1 METAANPQKTRS
13 GKSGVIIL
21 VVLILVI
28 GALIGGYFVLKDMN
42 TLTTD
47 NVKVTADLHS
57 IVPTGAGKLR
67 RLLVAKGDMV
77 TKDQIVAE
85 ADNTGYL
92 KSPVNGEI
100 VESDATQG
108 QMVGPSTV
116 IAVVADTSDIYIQAN
131 VEETSIR
138 RVRAGQVVRV
148 SLDAYPGQTFIGIVR
163 EIDKITQN
171 AISGNAMSYS
181 TSGTYTKVTQ
191 TIPVKIDLR
200 DKINLSSLI
209 GTNATVSIQL
219 D

>member
-1 METAANPQKTRS
+1 METAAKPEKARS
-13 GKSGVIIL
+13 NKGAVVTII
-21 VVLILVI
+21 VLIVVI

-47 NVKVTADLHS
+47 NVKVTADLNT
-57 IVPTGAGKLR
+57 IVATGSGKLR
-67 RLLVAKGDMV
+67 RLMVAKGDFV

-92 KSPVNGEI
+92 KSPVSGEI
-100 VESDATQG
+100 VECDVTQG
-108 QMVGPSTV
+108 QMVSPSTA
-116 IAVVADTSDIYIQAN
+116 IAVVADTSDIYVQAN
-131 VEETSIR
+131 IEETSIR
-138 RVRAGQVVRV
+138 RVRAGQIVRV

-163 EIDKITQN
+163 EIDRITQN
-171 AISGNAMSYS
+171 AISGNSMSYS

-200 DKINLSSLI
+200 DRINLGSLI
-209 GTNATVSIQL
+209 GTNATVTIQL

>member
-1 METAANPQKTRS
+1 METEKPKKSRS
-13 GKSGVIIL
+13 GAGPIIALALL
-21 VVLILVI
+21 VVVI
-28 GALIGGYFVLKDMN
+28 GALAGGWFLLKDIN

-47 NVKVTADLHS
+47 NVKVTADLS
-57 IVPTGAGKLR
+57 AIAPTGAGKLR
-67 RLLVAKGDMV
+67 RLMVQKGSIVA
-77 TKDQIVAE
+77 KDQIIAVVE
-85 ADNTGYL
+85 NTGYL
-92 KSPVNGEI
+92 KSPVNGEV
-100 VESDATQG
+100 VECDVTQG

-138 RVRAGQVVRV
+138 RVRPGQIARV
-148 SLDAYPGQTFIGIVR
+148 SLDAYPGRTFIGIVR

-171 AISGNAMSYS
+171 AIAGNTLSYS

-200 DKINLSSLI
+200 DRISLDGLI
-209 GTNATVSIQL
+209 GTNATVTIQF

>member
-1 METAANPQKTRS
+1 METAKPQKSRS
-13 GKSGVIIL
+13 GMRAAVALTLL
-21 VVLILVI
+21 VVVI
-28 GALIGGYFVLKDMN
+28 GAAVGGWFLLKDLN

-47 NVKVTADLHS
+47 NVKVTAELYA
-57 IVPTGAGKLR
+57 IAPAGAGKLR
-67 RLLVAKGDMV
+67 RLMVEKGSIVA
-77 TKDQIVAE
+77 KDQIIAVAE
-85 ADNTGYL
+85 NTGYL
-92 KSPVNGEI
+92 KSPVSGEV
-100 VESDATQG
+100 VECDAAQG

-138 RVRAGQVVRV
+138 RVRPGQIARV

-171 AISGNAMSYS
+171 AIAGNALSYS

-200 DKINLSSLI
+200 DRISLDSLI
-209 GTNATVSIQL
+209 GTNATVTIQL

>member
-1 METAANPQKTRS
+1 METASKPQKSRNA
-13 GKSGVIIL
+13 GPVIALVLL
-21 VVLILVI
+21 VVVI
-28 GALIGGYFVLKDMN
+28 GALVGGWFLLKDLN

-47 NVKVTADLHS
+47 NVKVTADLNA
-57 IVPTGAGKLR
+57 IAPTGAGKLR
-67 RLLVAKGDMV
+67 RLMVEKGSMV
-77 TKDQIVAE
+77 SKDQIIAVAE
-85 ADNTGYL
+85 NTGYL
-92 KSPVNGEI
+92 KSPVSGEV
-100 VESDATQG
+100 VECDVTQG

-138 RVRAGQVVRV
+138 KVRPGQTVRV
-148 SLDAYPGQTFIGIVR
+148 SLDAYPGQTFIGVVR

-171 AISGNAMSYS
+171 AIAGNTMSYS

-200 DKINLSSLI
+200 DRINLGSLI
-209 GTNATVSIQL
+209 GTNAAVTIQL